1 MGVFWEHCQTCT
13 IDPLSDVMHQVYLN
27 RSDMFPGGVTI
38 PPTHYYAY
46 IKYGLHPLSVSD
58 PGLES
63 FLEEDGTYEIKIII
77 Y

>member
-1 MGVFWEHCQTCT
+1 MT
-13 IDPLSDVMHQVYLN
+13 
-27 RSDMFPGGVTI
+27 PGGVTL
-38 PPTHYYAY
+38 PPTHSYDY
-46 IKYGLHPLSVSD
+46 IPYDLHPLSVSD